1 MFSPIWSCQ
10 MYNLDWPS
18 ICPMSEENEALACA
32 RDFMN
37 FANISDNIVSCS
49 KNVFEREASP
59 GFTNTVATEF
69 NIVCDRAHM
78 NSKLTGAFMAGMFAG
93 VFIGGIIM
101 DRLGRKL
108 ACLMGQIGSVV
119 VNLAIA
125 FSNGI
130 WMYAGL
136 RFLAAFF
143 SMLQATSC
151 FVYCVEMT
159 GQ

>member
-10 MYNLDWPS
+10 MYNFDWPS

-37 FANISDNIVSCS
+37 FANLSDNIVSCS

-125 FSNGI
+125 FSSGI

-151 FVYCVEMT
+151 FVT
-159 GQ
+159 LRPLS